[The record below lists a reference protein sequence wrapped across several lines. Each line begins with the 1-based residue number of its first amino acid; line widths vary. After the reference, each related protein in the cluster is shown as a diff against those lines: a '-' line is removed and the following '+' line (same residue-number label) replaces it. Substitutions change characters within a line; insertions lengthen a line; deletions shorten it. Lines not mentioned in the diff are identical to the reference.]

1 MTKTF
6 LKKLMQNSTLIAA
19 VLSIGF
25 FAVPSQA
32 ILVGTVLD
40 IPGDTVFPGLVP
52 PGTPTGTLL
61 DSISEVY
68 SFTTTAGT
76 TSGVVKTA
84 VYQETATGTLDF
96 YYQIFAD
103 ASSAT
108 AIARLTA
115 DTFTGFDTYLGF
127 RVDCG
132 ALPCGAGFAD
142 GTVPPVTGDRNLAGS
157 VVGFNFAPPDSAKVG
172 AGMISNV
179 LVISTNA
186 TNYKPGDLSLI
197 DGGTQTLPA
206 FQPAAVPEPMSFMLL
221 GSGLLCLGLLR
232 RKNKKA

>member
-32 ILVGTVLD
+32 ILVGTVQAN
-40 IPGDTVFPGLVP
+40 PGDTVFPGLVP

-61 DSISEVY
+61 ASISENY
-68 SFTTTAGT
+68 SFSTTAGT
-76 TSGVVKTA
+76 TKGIVKTA
-84 VYQETATGTLDF
+84 VYQEAGGTLDF
-96 YYQIFAD
+96 YYQVFND
-103 ASSAT
+103 ATSAT

-115 DTFTGFDTYLGF
+115 DTFTGFDTWLGF

-132 ALPCGAGFAD
+132 ALPCGAGFVD
-142 GTVPPVTGDRNLAGS
+142 GTVQPVTADRNGAGS
-157 VVGFNFAPPDSAKVG
+157 VVGFNFSPPDSAKVLPG
-172 AGMISNV
+172 TTSSV

-186 TNYKPGDLSLI
+186 TSYQPGDLSII

-206 FQPAAVPEPMSFMLL
+206 FQPAVPEPMSFMLL